1 MDDQRALVE
10 AIESEEYTMHNI
22 KLAKLNTQ
30 DTLETYLEEEH
41 VYDIFQEMM
50 TAVIKE
56 MPKDPIQFLID
67 KMENPDCK
75 YIIQVTFFELDQ
87 KLPF

>member
-30 DTLETYLEEEH
+30 DQLETYLEEEH

-56 MPKDPIQFLID
+56 MPDDPIQFLID
-67 KMENPDCK
+67 KMENPD
-75 YIIQVTFFELDQ
+75 
-87 KLPF
+87 